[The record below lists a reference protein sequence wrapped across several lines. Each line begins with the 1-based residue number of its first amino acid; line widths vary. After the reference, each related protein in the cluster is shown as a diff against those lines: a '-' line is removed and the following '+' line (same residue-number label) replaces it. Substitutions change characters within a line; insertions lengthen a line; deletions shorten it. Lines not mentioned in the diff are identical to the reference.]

1 MSYSTNIHEI
11 YRNRLTMISVTEIVK
26 EGILEISFSELVD
39 TLKTY
44 QIKNNKEEVVMTGKI
59 TGNTQ
64 RSCLYIGQLT
74 PGKYKISINEMQPV
88 NFTVD

>member
-1 MSYSTNIHEI
+1 
-11 YRNRLTMISVTEIVK
+11 MISVTEIVK
-26 EGILEISFSELVD
+26 EGILEISFSDLVD

-64 RSCLYIGQLT
+64 RSCLYIGQLK

-88 NFTVD
+88 NFTVAE

>member
-1 MSYSTNIHEI
+1 
-11 YRNRLTMISVTEIVK
+11 MISVTEIVK

-44 QIKNNKEEVVMTGKI
+44 QIKNSKEDVVMSGKI

-64 RSCLYIGQLT
+64 RSCLYIGQLA
-74 PGKYKISINEMQPV
+74 PGKYQFIINDFAPV
-88 NFTVD
+88 SFMVD

>member
-1 MSYSTNIHEI
+1 MCNIHEI
-11 YRNRLTMISVTEIVK
+11 YRNQSTMISVTEIVK

>member
-1 MSYSTNIHEI
+1 MEI
-11 YRNRLTMISVTEIVK
+11 YRNQLPMISVTEIVK

-44 QIKNNKEEVVMTGKI
+44 QIKNNREEVVMTGKI

-74 PGKYKISINEMQPV
+74 SGKYQFILNEFSPV
-88 NFTVD
+88 SFMVD

>member
-1 MSYSTNIHEI
+1 
-11 YRNRLTMISVTEIVK
+11 MISVTEIVK

-74 PGKYKISINEMQPV
+74 PGKYQFILNEFSQVSFM
-88 NFTVD
+88 VD

>member
-1 MSYSTNIHEI
+1 MCNIHEI
-11 YRNRLTMISVTEIVK
+11 YRNQSAMISVTEIVK

-44 QIKNNKEEVVMTGKI
+44 QIKNNKEEIVITGKI

-64 RSCLYIGQLT
+64 RSCLYIGQLA
-74 PGKYKISINEMQPV
+74 PGKYQFILNEFSPV
-88 NFTVD
+88 SFKVD

>member
-1 MSYSTNIHEI
+1 
-11 YRNRLTMISVTEIVK
+11 MISVTEIVK

-44 QIKNNKEEVVMTGKI
+44 QIKNNKEAVVMTGKI

-64 RSCLYIGQLT
+64 RSCLYIGQLV
-74 PGKYKISINEMQPV
+74 PGKYEIFINEMQPV
-88 NFTVD
+88 KFMVV